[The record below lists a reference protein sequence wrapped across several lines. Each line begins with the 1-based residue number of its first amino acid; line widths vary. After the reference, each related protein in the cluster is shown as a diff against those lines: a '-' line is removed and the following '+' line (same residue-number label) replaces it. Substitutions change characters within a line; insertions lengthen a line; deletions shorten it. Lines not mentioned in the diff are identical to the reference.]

1 MWDWV
6 LLVVDSWEVTPDWVL
21 LVVGSH
27 VGLVVVEETEGEEV
41 DDPTQNGDS
50 EAGDSAE
57 ESKVGCVNY

>member
-1 MWDWV
+1 M
-6 LLVVDSWEVTPDWVL
+6 
-21 LVVGSH
+21 
-27 VGLVVVEETEGEEV
+27 GLVVVEETEGEEV